1 MEECQCS
8 GPGYCE
14 FFKQEMTYDPP
25 TITSMTDVPTRGGDL
40 YISGTSFGPLGYVVR
55 ALFSVPTAQAARR

>member
-1 MEECQCS
+1 MAGALPAQYFLS
-8 GPGYCE
+8 GLL
-14 FFKQEMTYDPP
+14 EMTYDSP

>member
-1 MEECQCS
+1 MAGALPAQYFLS
-8 GPGYCE
+8 GLL
-14 FFKQEMTYDPP
+14 EMTYDPP
-25 TITSMTDVPTRGGDL
+25 TITSMTTVPTRGGDL

>member
-1 MEECQCS
+1 MAGALPAQYFLS
-8 GPGYCE
+8 GLL
-14 FFKQEMTYDPP
+14 EMTYDPP